1 MLELGEIVNL
11 SDDKEYIVANILNLH
26 TSRYVFLVTSS
37 KPLELVVAK
46 EKIEGENIVLEEV
59 KDNSE
64 LDYVLSNIANSKD

>member
-59 KDNSE
+59 EDNSE

>member
-26 TSRYVFLVTSS
+26 TSRYVFLVTNS